1 MSDRLSGSE
10 VVKVTAIITVFNGED
25 FIRRAVESLL
35 SQGLKDIEVL
45 VLNDG
50 STDCTGEILE
60 QMEDHR
66 LRVMNLP
73 RTGRAGAL
81 ALACREARGQY
92 IANLDA
98 DDLSYPTR
106 LEKQSTFLDEHPDH
120 GWVGC
125 GEEQDDDRR
134 GEHHRRVYPLTDAEI
149 RRQSAKCIPYCHSA
163 VMFRKSLI
171 DEGVNYDPSQP
182 YLIDFEFFLRVAARA
197 KVANLPDVLVKRNV
211 RGVSFFQS
219 QFKTS
224 KQNVRLARFCA
235 QAVRQFG
242 LPVWFY
248 VYPLARLVYPYI
260 PSGFKKRIRR
270 GQGLQESNV

>member
-1 MSDRLSGSE
+1 MSTSE
-10 VVKVTAIITVFNGED
+10 YLKVSTIITVYNGKE
-25 FIRRAVESLL
+25 FVQRAVLSLL
-35 SQGLKDIEVL
+35 SQSLKSLEVL
-45 VLNDG
+45 VVNDG
-50 STDCTGEILE
+50 STDGTA
-60 QMEDHR
+60 DV
-66 LRVMNLP
+66 LRSIRDP
-73 RTGRAGAL
+73 RVRVINSGRIGRAPAL
-81 ALACREARGQY
+81 KLACEKARGQY

-98 DDLSYPTR
+98 DDICYPER
-106 LEKQSTFLDEHPDH
+106 LEKQAAFLDGHPDYA
-120 GWVGC
+120 WVGC
-125 GEEQDDDRR
+125 SEEQDDDRR
-134 GEHHRRVYPLTDAEI
+134 GEHHQRVYPLTDAEI

-171 DEGVNYDPSQP
+171 DEGINYDPSQP
-182 YLIDFEFFLRVAARA
+182 YLIDFEFFLRVAART

-248 VYPLARLVYPYI
+248 IYPLARLAYPYI
-260 PSGFKKRIRR
+260 PSELKKRIRR